1 MDPRLGVQG
10 AESWCRMVLC
20 LGREFGELERS
31 LDVDLGERLD
41 QPMGGGQPP
50 ELESVVSGEKEEELV
65 GVESLEVEL
74 GLMGLAAPVLL
85 GWEGFDLDNLF
96 MVGLVLQSDLGWSES
111 TLGLSGLVQLLLWKA
126 AVFWVVKI
134 LAALGLGSVGS
145 MPSLMLL
152 S

>member
-1 MDPRLGVQG
+1 M
-10 AESWCRMVLC
+10 
-20 LGREFGELERS
+20 
-31 LDVDLGERLD
+31 
-41 QPMGGGQPP
+41 
-50 ELESVVSGEKEEELV
+50 
-65 GVESLEVEL
+65 

-145 MPSLMLL
+145 MPSLMFL